1 MCFLL
6 LIAAS
11 SANSALTLV
20 IHTPLLTPGL
30 FAMISL
36 VTWGGWNFILICYSF
51 FFNSLPTT
59 SWVTGS
65 LNISI
70 VSVSLSLSLS
80 LYLSVSLCLSLSL
93 SLSLSFF
100 LSTFLDLHSKYRVT
114 MRGWVFPKQKVP
126 E

>member
-20 IHTPLLTPGL
+20 IHAPLLTPGF

-36 VTWGGWNFILICYSF
+36 VTCGGWNFILICYSS

-65 LNISI
+65 LNI
-70 VSVSLSLSLS
+70 VSVSL
-80 LYLSVSLCLSLSL
+80 VRT
-93 SLSLSFF
+93 SFEYVH
-100 LSTFLDLHSKYRVT
+100 TCTYQKGKRVDSCFT
-114 MRGWVFPKQKVP
+114 DVRQ
-126 E
+126 